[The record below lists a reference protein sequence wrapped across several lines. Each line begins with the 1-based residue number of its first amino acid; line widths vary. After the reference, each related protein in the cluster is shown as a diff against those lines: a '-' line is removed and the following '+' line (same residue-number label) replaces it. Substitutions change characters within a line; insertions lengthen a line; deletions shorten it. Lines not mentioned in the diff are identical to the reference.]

1 MNIDPACL
9 ADNQDNLHVV
19 VTDFNG
25 FDQTRR
31 CLQALRISQF
41 QHFTT
46 LVVDHGNDGRTRV
59 GLTQEFPEVIR
70 IEGSPILWWTG
81 ATNLGIQAALA
92 QGAKKVMLLNNDCY
106 VTPETLDT
114 LLRQAQKHPCAI
126 IAPIQRDWHTGKVT
140 SIGLR
145 SFFLLGFPTV
155 PCPRT
160 LTTTMAKQELLPVDL
175 IGGGRG
181 VILSSASF
189 ARLGLFDASAFPHYY
204 ADHDFY
210 LRARRQGIPLYVAT
224 RAYVDIDDSHT
235 SLANRPEALT
245 LRKFIHSLR
254 STQSHRNLRDITT
267 LFRRHYLSRPV

>member
-1 MNIDPACL
+1 
-9 ADNQDNLHVV
+9 
-19 VTDFNG
+19 
-25 FDQTRR
+25 
-31 CLQALRISQF
+31 
-41 QHFTT
+41 
-46 LVVDHGNDGRTRV
+46 
-59 GLTQEFPEVIR
+59 
-70 IEGSPILWWTG
+70 
-81 ATNLGIQAALA
+81 
-92 QGAKKVMLLNNDCY
+92 
-106 VTPETLDT
+106 
-114 LLRQAQKHPCAI
+114 
-126 IAPIQRDWHTGKVT
+126 
-140 SIGLR
+140 
-145 SFFLLGFPTV
+145 
-155 PCPRT
+155 
-160 LTTTMAKQELLPVDL
+160 MAKQELLPVDL

-267 LFRRHYLSRPV
+267 LFRRHYPIPRLYLIGVMLYTGRYLLVYLIKRSKFLLGARRYKRNEIPLSL